1 MLMMKVLL
9 QGTEG
14 VVGLAWASIDDTCRL
29 NYNVRM
35 EVIVVLVI
43 NINDNEGVSV
53 RLVVAGGRHQHGDKL
68 LRAGRLSG
76 SESQGG

>member
-1 MLMMKVLL
+1 MKVLL

-35 EVIVVLVI
+35 EVIVVLVVI
-43 NINDNEGVSV
+43 DTNVSV
-53 RLVVAGGRHQHGDKL
+53 GILCCREQT
-68 LRAGRLSG
+68 
-76 SESQGG
+76 